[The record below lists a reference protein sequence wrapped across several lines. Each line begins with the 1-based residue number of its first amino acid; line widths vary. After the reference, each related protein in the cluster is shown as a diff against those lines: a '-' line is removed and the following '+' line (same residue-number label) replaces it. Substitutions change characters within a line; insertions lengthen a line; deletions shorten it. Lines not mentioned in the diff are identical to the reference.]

1 MPVLDSLMLE
11 ALKNKIQ
18 RIVESACLNYH
29 GDLSESALFE
39 VAELLSEMKNFAKSH
54 DIEITSLIKNLIA
67 ELSEPDLKTFGIIL
81 DFWTKNKEIRLGEPL
96 QKYIKNEHQSCED
109 MILLRWLLGQR
120 KKLSSKEIDACAKSD
135 PKIYFA
141 VKSLS
146 LVRTSKLGKKDLIK
160 LLNEF
165 FRKFDSVEV
174 ETVFSKNKLLEKWPK
189 LNSKDIGL
197 LDFQLQ
203 SVVLENKEFSSKI
216 LSSRTLS
223 STEKNPLKFPAL
235 KQIQE
240 LQKNIDEEL
249 IPFFI
254 SRAKRSNSNVPN
266 FRWMYSLRT
275 DLDLFYQSPIHKRQV
290 RKAVP
295 GFNINRARLNL
306 RIKWEEKGDE
316 ERLVFLHGLQY
327 KDRRALIEEISDASI
342 AKAMIECEEINVL
355 KFFLRNNYFTQDIK
369 EVILLEY
376 LSNKDAVPRIV
387 NQKIN
392 NDLKL
397 EDLLY
402 LHQRKPKT
410 LFCFNKKIYQSS
422 LFSEFIETLFLRSSQ
437 ESDFNFKELLK
448 ILVLHGRKKHFKKFL
463 YLRIENDTKYLWQS
477 FDESR
482 PRKLT
487 YQRLINQ
494 YAPELIQKCFQF
506 EAQQAL
512 EEKGFS
518 RKLKAVLSGKAAP
531 SALSLGEGSYPHLI
545 PFVHEVFKRQPIR
558 AAAYELALRFSIRDA
573 AYLFYLS
580 ALRYKNKDTIQPGH
594 QFDALYH
601 THKLPKKSGGN
612 RLITAPEARLKHL
625 QRKILRKGFVD
636 IAIHESAHG
645 FKEGRSILTNAAVH
659 VGQRCVV
666 NVDIQSFFPNTS
678 YPLILK
684 ACSQLFD
691 GDLSPAARFVLAD
704 ICSYAGGLPMGAPTS
719 PAIANIVLKSADQSI
734 ATVCEKYGIQYTRYA
749 DDLTFSS
756 NAHPVKIIPFIEKVL
771 GQIGFK
777 LDPKK
782 TNIFRRG
789 RRQMVT
795 GLVVNEKPNIP
806 RRLRKRLRAAVHKKS
821 LGETIH
827 WHDKPMSEESLMGH
841 LNWLQSVQPEEAKRY
856 KEILKKHEN

>member
-1 MPVLDSLMLE
+1 MLE
-11 ALKNKIQ
+11 TLKDKIQ
-18 RIVESACLNYH
+18 RIVECACLNYH
-29 GDLSESALFE
+29 GDLGESALFE
-39 VAELLSEMKNFAKSH
+39 VSELLSEMKNCAKSQ
-54 DIEITSLIKNLIA
+54 DIAITSLIKNLIA

-81 DFWTKNKEIRLGEPL
+81 DFWTMNKEIRLGEPL
-96 QKYIKNEHQSCED
+96 QKYVKNEHQSCED

-120 KKLSSKEIDACAKSD
+120 KKLSNKEIDACTKSD

-141 VKSLS
+141 VKSLC
-146 LVRTSKLGKKDLIK
+146 LVRTSKLEKKDLIK

-165 FRKFDSVEV
+165 FRKFDAVEA

-189 LNSKDIGL
+189 LTTNDIVF

-203 SVVLENKEFSSKI
+203 GVILENQEISCKI
-216 LSSRTLS
+216 LSGRTLRS
-223 STEKNPLKFPAL
+223 IEKNPLKFPAL
-235 KQIQE
+235 QQIQQ
-240 LQKNIDEEL
+240 LQRDIHDEI

-254 SRAKRSNSNVPN
+254 SRANRSDSNIPN
-266 FRWMYSLRT
+266 FRWWYNLET
-275 DLDLFYQSPIHKRQV
+275 ILNLFYQSPIHKRQV
-290 RKAVP
+290 REAVP

-306 RIKWEEKGDE
+306 RIKWEEKRDE

-327 KDRRALIEEISDASI
+327 KDRRALIDEISDASM
-342 AKAMIECEEINVL
+342 AKALIECQKANVL
-355 KFFLRNNYFTQDIK
+355 KFFLRNNYFTQGIK
-369 EVILLEY
+369 EVILLKY
-376 LSNKDAVPRIV
+376 FSNKEAVPRIV

-448 ILVLHGRKKHFKKFL
+448 ILELHGKKEHFKKFL
-463 YLRIENDTKYLWQS
+463 YLEIENDTKHLWQS

-482 PRKLT
+482 PCKLT
-487 YQRLINQ
+487 YQRVINQ

-512 EEKGFS
+512 KEKGFS
-518 RKLKAVLSGKAAP
+518 EKLKAVLSEKAAP
-531 SALSLGEGSYPHLI
+531 STLSLREGSYPYLI
-545 PFVHEVFKRQPIR
+545 PFVRKAFKKQPVR

-573 AYLFYLS
+573 AYLFYLC
-580 ALRYKNKDTIQPGH
+580 ALRHKTKDTFQPGH

-612 RLITAPEARLKHL
+612 RLITAPEARLKRL

-636 IAIHESAHG
+636 IAMHESAHG

-678 YPLILK
+678 YRLILK

-691 GDLSPAARFVLAD
+691 GDLSHAARFVLAD

-821 LGETIH
+821 LGEAIH
-827 WHDKPMSEESLMGH
+827 WHNKPMSEESLMGH
-841 LNWLQSVQPEEAKRY
+841 LNWLQSVQPKEAQRY
-856 KEILKKHEN
+856 KETLKKHKI